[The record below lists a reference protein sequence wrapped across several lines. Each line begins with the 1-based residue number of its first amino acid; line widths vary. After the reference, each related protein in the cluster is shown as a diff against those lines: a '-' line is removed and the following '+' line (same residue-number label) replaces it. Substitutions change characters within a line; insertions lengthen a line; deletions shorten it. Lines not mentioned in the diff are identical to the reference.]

1 MCTFKHLLNCM
12 CIGVSI
18 LLMCAGGLT
27 VEKLKR
33 ETGID
38 DSQLATMIRDEHL
51 HDLAGCF
58 DQLETYLDR
67 LGLYPAQQTD
77 IHDLAAQRGIQIAM
91 TQALKLWCQPD
102 PYAATFQA
110 LLEILLDLRRGDV
123 AVRVCQYITEEV
135 PKHK

>member
-1 MCTFKHLLNCM
+1 MYL
-12 CIGVSI
+12 SA
-18 LLMCAGGLT
+18 CAGGLT

-38 DSQLATMIRDEHL
+38 ESQLVTMIRQEDINKIAGLFDEV
-51 HDLAGCF
+51 
-58 DQLETYLDR
+58 ETYLDK
-67 LGLYPAQQTD
+67 LGLLPAQQTD
-77 IHDLAAQRGIQIAM
+77 VKDTAYRHGTALAM
-91 TQALKLWCQPD
+91 TKALKLWCQPD

-135 PKHK
+135 PKHKKH